1 MVFLPLDF
9 NNMGFDETVNRRG
22 SNSIKWDT
30 SDDPQVLPMWIAD
43 MDFKSPSS
51 IAVALTDRAKH
62 GVYGYTKIPDAFYD
76 AIVGWWKNYH
86 ELDVERELIL
96 PATGVMPGITAV
108 IRSCLK
114 PGQRVI
120 VQPPVYNRFFEAVQ
134 NCGCTVVENSL
145 LNLDEGYSIDFDD
158 LEIKA
163 SDPETKM
170 LLLCNPHN
178 PVGRSWREEEL
189 ERLAMICSK
198 HNLIIVSDEAHCD
211 LAYEGHKH
219 VPFASIASK
228 YSVSC
233 FTCGSP
239 GKTFNLS
246 GLQVAY
252 LFCPDKKM
260 RSTLEKQLE
269 GAKEL
274 NAFAVEGLIAA
285 YADNNYEWLR
295 DLKVYFIENY
305 SYLKEFCETRLH
317 KVKVTK
323 LEATYLVWLD
333 CRAFGKTSRELHSH
347 FLKNEKLWVVPGHIY
362 GSAGEGF
369 LRINIA
375 SSRSIVEEGLL
386 RLERG
391 LQSKSK

>member
-30 SDDPQVLPMWIAD
+30 SHDPKVLPMWIAD
-43 MDFKSPSS
+43 MDFKSPAS
-51 IAVALTDRAKH
+51 IEGALTDRAKH

-76 AIVGWWKNYH
+76 AIVGWWKNCH
-86 ELDVERELIL
+86 ELDVEKDLII
-96 PATGVMPGITAV
+96 AVTGVMPGITAI
-108 IRSCLK
+108 IRSYTK
-114 PGQRVI
+114 PGQKVI
-120 VQPPVYNRFFEAVQ
+120 VQSPVYNRFFEAVQ

-145 LNLDEGYSIDFDD
+145 LNLDEGYSMNFED

-163 SDPETKM
+163 ADPDTKM

-178 PVGRSWREEEL
+178 PVGRSWRKEEL
-189 ERLAMICSK
+189 ERLALICSK
-198 HNLIIVSDEAHCD
+198 HELIVVSDEAHGD
-211 LAYEGHKH
+211 LVFDGFTH
-219 VPFASIASK
+219 VPFASIARK
-228 YSVSC
+228 HNVLC
-233 FTCGSP
+233 FTSGSP
-239 GKTFNLS
+239 GKPFNLS

-252 LFCPDKKM
+252 IFCPDHTSKAAV
-260 RSTLEKQLE
+260 EKRLE

-274 NAFAVEGLIAA
+274 NVFAVEGLIAA
-285 YADNNYEWLR
+285 YSDNNYQWLR
-295 DLKVYFIENY
+295 DLKVHLIENY

-333 CRAFGKTSRELHSH
+333 CRALGKTSRELHIH

-369 LRINIA
+369 LRITIA